1 MKIIKIKEDITSE
14 IANSF
19 KNSIAIDTEATG
31 LQIPERDKLSLIQ
44 ICDEKENVYIIQ
56 PNKKTYKAPN
66 LVSVLENDKIL
77 KIGHFL
83 RFDKSGLEF
92 FLKCKMKNIFD
103 TKIASKIVRTYT
115 DAHGLKNLV
124 QEFCNKSLDK
134 RQGSSDWNKDIN
146 DLSDKQLE
154 YAANDVIYLHKIKS
168 ELEKMLIRENRMDL
182 FKSCITFLNTR
193 VELDQNGVGDALV
206 NSLLQDL
213 GIGDEQIVAHE
224 LHFVAHSIR
233 QGLPTGPISLIHAI
247 FHGNNREVIAQI
259 RQVTDES
266 FRVVTLALAR
276 QVIGTVNKKFGSGT
290 VQGQGN

>member
-1 MKIIKIKEDITSE
+1 MKITKIKEDITSE
-14 IANSF
+14 IASSF

-168 ELEKMLIRENRMDL
+168 ELEKMLKRENRMEL
-182 FKSCITFLNTR
+182 FKNCIKFLDTR
-193 VELDQNGVGDALV
+193 VELDQSGFKFD
-206 NSLLQDL
+206 
-213 GIGDEQIVAHE
+213 
-224 LHFVAHSIR
+224 
-233 QGLPTGPISLIHAI
+233 I
-247 FHGNNREVIAQI
+247 FEH
-259 RQVTDES
+259 
-266 FRVVTLALAR
+266 
-276 QVIGTVNKKFGSGT
+276 
-290 VQGQGN
+290 

>member
-44 ICDEKENVYIIQ
+44 ICDEKENVYIVQ

-83 RFDKSGLEF
+83 RFDKSALEF

-124 QEFCNKSLDK
+124 QEFCNKNLDK

-168 ELEKMLIRENRMDL
+168 ELEKMLKRENRMEL
-182 FKSCITFLNTR
+182 FKNCIRFLDTR
-193 VELDQNGVGDALV
+193 VELDQNGFKFD
-206 NSLLQDL
+206 
-213 GIGDEQIVAHE
+213 
-224 LHFVAHSIR
+224 
-233 QGLPTGPISLIHAI
+233 I
-247 FHGNNREVIAQI
+247 FEH
-259 RQVTDES
+259 
-266 FRVVTLALAR
+266 
-276 QVIGTVNKKFGSGT
+276 
-290 VQGQGN
+290 

>member
-124 QEFCNKSLDK
+124 QEFCNKNLDK

-168 ELEKMLIRENRMDL
+168 ELEKMLKRENRTEL
-182 FKSCITFLNTR
+182 FNNCIRFLDTR
-193 VELDQNGVGDALV
+193 VELDQNGFKFD
-206 NSLLQDL
+206 
-213 GIGDEQIVAHE
+213 
-224 LHFVAHSIR
+224 
-233 QGLPTGPISLIHAI
+233 I
-247 FHGNNREVIAQI
+247 FEH
-259 RQVTDES
+259 
-266 FRVVTLALAR
+266 
-276 QVIGTVNKKFGSGT
+276 
-290 VQGQGN
+290 

>member
-1 MKIIKIKEDITSE
+1 MKITKIKEDITSE

-19 KNSIAIDTEATG
+19 KNSVAIDTEATG

-44 ICDEKENVYIIQ
+44 ICDEKQNVYIIQ

-124 QEFCNKSLDK
+124 QEFCNKNLDK

-146 DLSDKQLE
+146 ELSDKQLE
-154 YAANDVIYLHKIKS
+154 YASNDVIFLHKIKK

-193 VELDQNGVGDALV
+193 VELDQSGFKFD
-206 NSLLQDL
+206 
-213 GIGDEQIVAHE
+213 
-224 LHFVAHSIR
+224 
-233 QGLPTGPISLIHAI
+233 I
-247 FHGNNREVIAQI
+247 FEH
-259 RQVTDES
+259 
-266 FRVVTLALAR
+266 
-276 QVIGTVNKKFGSGT
+276 
-290 VQGQGN
+290 

>member
-14 IANSF
+14 IVNSF

-44 ICDEKENVYIIQ
+44 ICDEKQNVYIIQ
-56 PNKKTYKAPN
+56 PNKKTYQAPN

-134 RQGSSDWNKDIN
+134 RQGSSDWNKDID

-154 YAANDVIYLHKIKS
+154 YAANDVVYLHKIKS
-168 ELEKMLIRENRMDL
+168 ELEKMLYRENRMEL
-182 FKSCITFLNTR
+182 FNNCIKFLDTR
-193 VELDQNGVGDALV
+193 VELDQSGFKFD
-206 NSLLQDL
+206 
-213 GIGDEQIVAHE
+213 
-224 LHFVAHSIR
+224 
-233 QGLPTGPISLIHAI
+233 I
-247 FHGNNREVIAQI
+247 FEH
-259 RQVTDES
+259 
-266 FRVVTLALAR
+266 
-276 QVIGTVNKKFGSGT
+276 
-290 VQGQGN
+290 

>member
-19 KNSIAIDTEATG
+19 KGSIAIDTEATG

-56 PNKKTYKAPN
+56 PDKKTYKAPN

-83 RFDKSGLEF
+83 RFDKNALEF
-92 FLKCKMKNIFD
+92 FLKCEMKNIFD

-134 RQGSSDWNKDIN
+134 RQGSSDWNKDLN
-146 DLSDKQLE
+146 DLSNKQLE

-182 FKSCITFLNTR
+182 FKSCINFLNTR
-193 VELDQNGVGDALV
+193 VELDQNGFKFD
-206 NSLLQDL
+206 
-213 GIGDEQIVAHE
+213 
-224 LHFVAHSIR
+224 
-233 QGLPTGPISLIHAI
+233 I
-247 FHGNNREVIAQI
+247 FEH
-259 RQVTDES
+259 
-266 FRVVTLALAR
+266 
-276 QVIGTVNKKFGSGT
+276 
-290 VQGQGN
+290 

>member
-1 MKIIKIKEDITSE
+1 MKIIKIKEDISSE
-14 IANSF
+14 IASSF

-66 LVSVLENDKIL
+66 LVSILENDKIL

-83 RFDKSGLEF
+83 RFDKNGLEF

-115 DAHGLKNLV
+115 DAHGLKNLA

-168 ELEKMLIRENRMDL
+168 ELEKMLKRENRMEL
-182 FKSCITFLNTR
+182 FKNCIRFLDTR
-193 VELDQNGVGDALV
+193 VELDQNGFKFD
-206 NSLLQDL
+206 
-213 GIGDEQIVAHE
+213 
-224 LHFVAHSIR
+224 
-233 QGLPTGPISLIHAI
+233 I
-247 FHGNNREVIAQI
+247 FEH
-259 RQVTDES
+259 
-266 FRVVTLALAR
+266 
-276 QVIGTVNKKFGSGT
+276 
-290 VQGQGN
+290 

>member
-44 ICDEKENVYIIQ
+44 ICDEKQNVYIIQ
-56 PNKKTYKAPN
+56 PNKKTYQAPN

-83 RFDKSGLEF
+83 RFDKSALEF

-168 ELEKMLIRENRMDL
+168 ELEKMLKRENRMEL
-182 FKSCITFLNTR
+182 FKNCIRFLDTR
-193 VELDQNGVGDALV
+193 VELDQNGFKFD
-206 NSLLQDL
+206 
-213 GIGDEQIVAHE
+213 
-224 LHFVAHSIR
+224 
-233 QGLPTGPISLIHAI
+233 I
-247 FHGNNREVIAQI
+247 FEH
-259 RQVTDES
+259 
-266 FRVVTLALAR
+266 
-276 QVIGTVNKKFGSGT
+276 
-290 VQGQGN
+290 